1 MNGVSVHMNMQ
12 KYLWYV
18 VESFRYIFK
27 KVIAGSY
34 DGYIFSFCEKVPEWP
49 YLFVLP
55 CTVNKGSPSLHPY
68 QHLLSSVLMLV
79 CAEFIASVVQSDA
92 ISIASLI
99 HKCKTHHSMKSLEIL
114 RITEAL

>member
-1 MNGVSVHMNMQ
+1 MNMQ

-27 KVIAGSY
+27 KAIAGSY
-34 DGYIFSFCEKVPEWP
+34 DRYIFTFCEKVPEWL
-49 YLFVLP
+49 YLFLLP
-55 CTVNKGSPSLHPY
+55 CTANKVPLPLHPY

-79 CAEFIASVVQSDA
+79 CTEFMASVVQSDA

-114 RITEAL
+114 RIKEAF